1 MLTYAVVETQVSVC
15 LHVCHLSGPAVADR
29 LNRSTLRRARL
40 SARTSRP
47 LTTVYANFQ
56 LPMCT
61 AHIVTKWLVV
71 SYTRLLTLT
80 GRSRRLF
87 SSALIKPHGLLRVRK
102 RDALCCPDFPQIS
115 PGYQRQT
122 VRLLFVCS
130 AKLINSACFPIMLP
144 YIFSKWQE
152 IWCLSAPKT
161 VIGGDQMGRNR
172 GKRKI
177 SCRVSLPSYILA
189 FAARPKTAISPAF

>member
-130 AKLINSACFPIMLP
+130 AKLINSACFPLMLP
-144 YIFSKWQE
+144 YIFRNGRRY
-152 IWCLSAPKT
+152 SA
-161 VIGGDQMGRNR
+161 
-172 GKRKI
+172 
-177 SCRVSLPSYILA
+177 YIMLA
-189 FAARPKTAISPAF
+189 CP

>member
-1 MLTYAVVETQVSVC
+1 MANRTRPNQILFFVSDDEKRIIKAKMAQLGTKNMGAYLRKMAIDGYIIKVDTSVC

-87 SSALIKPHGLLRVRK
+87 SSALIKPRGLLLVRK

-122 VRLLFVCS
+122 ARLLFVCS
-130 AKLINSACFPIMLP
+130 AKLINSACF
-144 YIFSKWQE
+144 Y
-152 IWCLSAPKT
+152 LS
-161 VIGGDQMGRNR
+161 G
-172 GKRKI
+172 
-177 SCRVSLPSYILA
+177 
-189 FAARPKTAISPAF
+189 

>member
-1 MLTYAVVETQVSVC
+1 M
-15 LHVCHLSGPAVADR
+15 HVCHLSGPAVADR

-130 AKLINSACFPIMLP
+130 AKLINSACFPVMLP

-152 IWCLSAPKT
+152 IWCLYSAGLPLKRTLEETRWAEIAGREKT
-161 VIGGDQMGRNR
+161 PAAPVSQALFWLSRRGR
-172 GKRKI
+172 K
-177 SCRVSLPSYILA
+177 
-189 FAARPKTAISPAF
+189 

>member
-144 YIFSKWQE
+144 YIFRNGRRYSAYIMLACPLNGHWRRPDGRKMWEEKNLLQRRVFKIE
-152 IWCLSAPKT
+152 KLS
-161 VIGGDQMGRNR
+161 RWR
-172 GKRKI
+172 
-177 SCRVSLPSYILA
+177 
-189 FAARPKTAISPAF
+189 

>member
-61 AHIVTKWLVV
+61 AHIVTHWLVV

-122 VRLLFVCS
+122 ARLLFVCS

-152 IWCLSAPKT
+152 I
-161 VIGGDQMGRNR
+161 
-172 GKRKI
+172 
-177 SCRVSLPSYILA
+177 
-189 FAARPKTAISPAF
+189 